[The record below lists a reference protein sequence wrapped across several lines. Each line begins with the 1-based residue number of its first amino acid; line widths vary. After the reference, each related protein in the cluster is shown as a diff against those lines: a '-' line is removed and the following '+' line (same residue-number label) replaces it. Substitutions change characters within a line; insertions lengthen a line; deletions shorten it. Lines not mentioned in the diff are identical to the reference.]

1 MGARQGGAAVMQ
13 LGSVGLASWVR
24 MVIAALALTFVVAAT
39 WRAAELRFGEQ
50 IAALKLQHER
60 ERLEASQAVAAELQ
74 RRAEQRQRLEAD
86 LQAIDEE
93 RFGELRHAQAI
104 NDQLTAD
111 LAAARQRLRVRITRA
126 SCSATGMP
134 AGTVGA
140 GVDDG
145 AEYAE
150 LHPAIAADL
159 ARLAGD
165 ADQCAVKLSALQARE
180 AMRKGRRGEEGEK
193 EGRAH
198 CPASSFT
205 K

>member
-1 MGARQGGAAVMQ
+1 MVLAV
-13 LGSVGLASWVR
+13 VA
-24 MVIAALALTFVVAAT
+24 AAT
-39 WRAAELRFGEQ
+39 WRVAEWRFGEQ

-74 RRAEQRQRLEAD
+74 RRTEQRERLEAD
-86 LQAIDEE
+86 LQAIDEQ

-126 SCSATGMP
+126 SCSATGLP
-134 AGTVGA
+134 AGPPGA

-150 LHPAIAADL
+150 LHPATAADL
-159 ARLAGD
+159 ARLAAD
-165 ADQCAVKLSALQARE
+165 ADQCAVKLTALQA
-180 AMRKGRRGEEGEK
+180 KEK
-193 EGRAH
+193 LRQ
-198 CPASSFT
+198 T
-205 K
+205 LNDQ

>member
-1 MGARQGGAAVMQ
+1 ML

-24 MVIAALALTFVVAAT
+24 MVIAALVLIFVVAAT
-39 WRAAELRFGEQ
+39 WRVVEWRFGEQ

-74 RRAEQRQRLEAD
+74 RRTEQRQRLEAD
-86 LQAIDEE
+86 LQAIDEQ

-126 SCSATGMP
+126 SCSATGLP

-165 ADQCAVKLSALQARE
+165 ADQCAVKLSAFQARE
-180 AMRKGRRGEEGEK
+180 VMRKGRRGEEGEK
-193 EGRAH
+193 KAERIARPPH
-198 CPASSFT
+198 SLNDLDH
-205 K
+205 

>member
-74 RRAEQRQRLEAD
+74 RRTEQRQRLEAD

-159 ARLAGD
+159 ARLADD

-180 AMRKGRRGEEGEK
+180 AMRKRRRGEEGEK

>member
-1 MGARQGGAAVMQ
+1 ML

-24 MVIAALALTFVVAAT
+24 MVIAALVLIFVVAAT
-39 WRAAELRFGEQ
+39 WRVAEWRFGEQ

-60 ERLEASQAVAAELQ
+60 ERLEANQAVAAELQ
-74 RRAEQRQRLEAD
+74 RRTEQWQRLEAD
-86 LQAIDEE
+86 LQAIDEQ

-126 SCSATGMP
+126 SCSATGLP

>member
-1 MGARQGGAAVMQ
+1 
-13 LGSVGLASWVR
+13 
-24 MVIAALALTFVVAAT
+24 MVIAALVLIFVVAAT
-39 WRAAELRFGEQ
+39 WRVAEWRFGEQ

-74 RRAEQRQRLEAD
+74 RRTGQRQRLEAD
-86 LQAIDEE
+86 LQAIDEQ

-126 SCSATGMP
+126 SCSATGLP

-193 EGRAH
+193 KAERIARPPH
-198 CPASSFT
+198 SLNDLDH
-205 K
+205 

>member
-1 MGARQGGAAVMQ
+1 
-13 LGSVGLASWVR
+13 
-24 MVIAALALTFVVAAT
+24 MVIAALVLTFVVAAT

-50 IAALKLQHER
+50 IAALKLQHEQ
-60 ERLEASQAVAAELQ
+60 ERLEVSQAVAAELQ
-74 RRAEQRQRLEAD
+74 RRTEQRQRLEAD
-86 LQAIDEE
+86 LQAIDEQ

-126 SCSATGMP
+126 SCSGLP
-134 AGTVGA
+134 AGTAGA

-150 LHPAIAADL
+150 LHPATAADL

-165 ADQCAVKLSALQARE
+165 ADQCAMKLAAFQSREKVLKALRI
-180 AMRKGRRGEEGEK
+180 KGRGWK
-193 EGRAH
+193 
-198 CPASSFT
+198 
-205 K
+205 

>member
-1 MGARQGGAAVMQ
+1 MQ

-74 RRAEQRQRLEAD
+74 RRTEQRQRLEAD

-159 ARLAGD
+159 ARLADD

-180 AMRKGRRGEEGEK
+180 AMRKRRRGEEGEK

>member
-1 MGARQGGAAVMQ
+1 MQ

>member
-1 MGARQGGAAVMQ
+1 ML

-24 MVIAALALTFVVAAT
+24 MVIAALVLIFVVAAT
-39 WRAAELRFGEQ
+39 WRVAEWRFGEQ

-74 RRAEQRQRLEAD
+74 RRTGQRQRLEAD
-86 LQAIDEE
+86 LQAIDEQ

-126 SCSATGMP
+126 SCSATGLP

-180 AMRKGRRGEEGEK
+180 AMRKGRRDEEGEK
-193 EGRAH
+193 KAERIARPPH
-198 CPASSFT
+198 SLNDLDH
-205 K
+205 

>member
-1 MGARQGGAAVMQ
+1 MGARQGGAVVML

-24 MVIAALALTFVVAAT
+24 IVITALVLTFTVAAT

-74 RRAEQRQRLEAD
+74 RRTEQRQRLEAD

-134 AGTVGA
+134 AGTAGT

-150 LHPAIAADL
+150 LHPATAADL

-165 ADQCAVKLSALQARE
+165 ADQCAMKLAAFQSREKVLKALRI
-180 AMRKGRRGEEGEK
+180 KGRGGK
-193 EGRAH
+193 
-198 CPASSFT
+198 
-205 K
+205 

>member
-1 MGARQGGAAVMQ
+1 M
-13 LGSVGLASWVR
+13 
-24 MVIAALALTFVVAAT
+24 ITALVLTFTVAAT

-74 RRAEQRQRLEAD
+74 RRTEQRQRLEAD
-86 LQAIDEE
+86 LQAIDEQ

>member
-1 MGARQGGAAVMQ
+1 ML

-24 MVIAALALTFVVAAT
+24 AVIAALVLTFVVAAT

-50 IAALKLQHER
+50 IAALKLQHEK

-74 RRAEQRQRLEAD
+74 RRTEQRQRLEAD
-86 LQAIDEE
+86 LQAIDEQ

-111 LAAARQRLRVRITRA
+111 LAAARQRLRVHITRA
-126 SCSATGMP
+126 SCSATGLP
-134 AGTVGA
+134 AGTAGA

-150 LHPAIAADL
+150 LHPATAADL

-165 ADQCAVKLSALQARE
+165 ADQCAMKLAAFQSREKVLKALKS
-180 AMRKGRRGEEGEK
+180 KGRGGK
-193 EGRAH
+193 
-198 CPASSFT
+198 
-205 K
+205 

>member
-1 MGARQGGAAVMQ
+1 ML
-13 LGSVGLASWVR
+13 LGSVGLASWGR
-24 MVIAALALTFVVAAT
+24 IVITALVLTFTVAAT

-60 ERLEASQAVAAELQ
+60 EHLEASQAVAAELQ

-86 LQAIDEE
+86 LQAIDEQ

-111 LAAARQRLRVRITRA
+111 LAAARQRLRVSITRA
-126 SCSATGMP
+126 SCSATGLP
-134 AGTVGA
+134 AGTAGT

-150 LHPAIAADL
+150 LHPATAADL

-165 ADQCAVKLSALQARE
+165 ADQCAMKLAAFQSRE
-180 AMRKGRRGEEGEK
+180 KVLKAFKIKGRGGK
-193 EGRAH
+193 
-198 CPASSFT
+198 
-205 K
+205 